1 MRIGVAGLGRMGS
14 AIAAR
19 LIDVGH
25 EVTVWNRTAD
35 KVKPL
40 AAAGAK
46 SASSPAQ
53 LASAVEAI
61 VTILTNREAIAAV
74 YEGPAGLLAG
84 DVKAKL
90 VVEMSTVQPETE
102 AALADKVRAKGAAF
116 VECPVGGTVGPAR
129 EGKLLGVAGGTAEDF
144 ARARPLLAQMCRRVE
159 HVGPVGAGSSMKLA
173 LNLPLMVYYQAM
185 GEAYVLCRHLGLDP
199 KWLMEFMSDTSGGP
213 NVLKARAPKIAEALA
228 GGDGG
233 PPAFDVDSIRKDLAT
248 MVAEGKTRGASLP
261 LAERTLAIYDEAAR
275 DGWGKRDGASL
286 PAYWPTRSSRP
297 GEKR

>member
-19 LIDVGH
+19 LIEVGH
-25 EVTVWNRTAD
+25 EVTVWNRSAD

-46 SASSPAQ
+46 TAASPAE
-53 LASAVEAI
+53 LATQVETI
-61 VTILTNREAIAAV
+61 VTILTNRDAIAAV
-74 YEGPAGLLAG
+74 YEGPVGLLAG
-84 DVKAKL
+84 TIKGKL
-90 VVEMSTVQPETE
+90 VIDMSTVQPETE
-102 AALADKVRAKGAAF
+102 VALAEKVRAKGAVL

-144 ARARPLLAQMCRRVE
+144 ARAKPLLTQMCRRVE

-199 KWLMEFMSDTSGGP
+199 KWLMEFMADTSGGP
-213 NVLKARAPKIAEALA
+213 NVLKARGPKIAEALA

-261 LAERTLAIYDEAAR
+261 LAERTLAIYDEAAK

-286 PAYWPTRSSRP
+286 PSYWPMRSR